1 MSDTVKMLDQEIQGC
16 LESMNDLEAVNSEEY
31 GDAVTNVTKLMDKL
45 VELKKLDIE
54 QSKLEQTKEIE
65 FKKMEIEESKL
76 EQMKEIET
84 KKIEI
89 DETKLEQMKEIETEK
104 IDSENRDRLVKNVIT
119 VVTTGAGIVLTIWGT
134 KKTFQF
140 EETGSI
146 TSTAGRKYLDALLSK
161 FKK

>member
-1 MSDTVKMLDQEIQGC
+1 MSDMRTVELLDQEIQAG
-16 LESMNDLEAVNSEEY
+16 LESMDDIEAVNSQEY
-31 GDAVTNVTKLMDKL
+31 GDAVTNVTKLIDKL
-45 VELKKLDIE
+45 VELKKLEIE

-65 FKKMEIEESKL
+65 SDKIEIEE
-76 EQMKEIET
+76 

-89 DETKLEQMKEIETEK
+89 EETKLEQMKGIETEK
-104 IDSENRDRLVKNVIT
+104 IKSENKDRLVKNVIA

-134 KKTFQF
+134 KKTFLF

-146 TSTAGRKYLDALLSK
+146 TSTAGRKYLDNLLK

>member
-1 MSDTVKMLDQEIQGC
+1 MSDKTVEMLDQEIQGC
-16 LESMNDLEAVNSEEY
+16 LESMNDLEAVNMPEY
-31 GDAVTNVTKLMDKL
+31 GEAVTNVTKLMDKL

-54 QSKLEQTKEIE
+54 QTKLEQMKEIE
-65 FKKMEIEESKL
+65 SKKMEIEESKL
-76 EQMKEIET
+76 EQMKE
-84 KKIEI
+84 
-89 DETKLEQMKEIETEK
+89 LETEK
-104 IDSENRDRLVKNVIT
+104 IDSENKDRLVKNVIT

>member
-1 MSDTVKMLDQEIQGC
+1 MSDKTVEMLDQEIQGC
-16 LESMNDLEAVNSEEY
+16 LESMNDLEAVNMPEY
-31 GDAVTNVTKLMDKL
+31 GEAVTNVTKLMDKL

-54 QSKLEQTKEIE
+54 QSKLEQMKEIE
-65 FKKMEIEESKL
+65 SKKMEIEESKL
-76 EQMKEIET
+76 EQMKE
-84 KKIEI
+84 
-89 DETKLEQMKEIETEK
+89 LETEK
-104 IDSENRDRLVKNVIT
+104 IDSENKDRLVKNVIT

>member
-1 MSDTVKMLDQEIQGC
+1 MSDKTVEMLDQEIQGC
-16 LESMNDLEAVNSEEY
+16 LESMNDLEAVNVPEY
-31 GDAVTNVTKLMDKL
+31 GEAVTNVTKLMDKL

-54 QSKLEQTKEIE
+54 QSKLEQMKEIE
-65 FKKMEIEESKL
+65 ASKL
-76 EQMKEIET
+76 EQMKE
-84 KKIEI
+84 
-89 DETKLEQMKEIETEK
+89 LETEK
-104 IDSENRDRLVKNVIT
+104 IDSENKDRLVKNVIT

>member
-1 MSDTVKMLDQEIQGC
+1 MSEKTVEMLDQEIQGC
-16 LESMNDLEAVNSEEY
+16 LESMNDLEAVNMPEY
-31 GDAVTNVTKLMDKL
+31 GEAVTNVTKLMDKL

-54 QSKLEQTKEIE
+54 QSKLEQ
-65 FKKMEIEESKL
+65 
-76 EQMKEIET
+76 MKEIE
-84 KKIEI
+84 KS
-89 DETKLEQMKEIETEK
+89 KLEQMKEIETEK
-104 IDSENRDRLVKNVIT
+104 IDSENKDRLVKNVIT
-119 VVTTGAGIVLTIWGT
+119 VVTTGAGFVLMIWGT

>member
-1 MSDTVKMLDQEIQGC
+1 MSDKTVEMLDQEIQGC
-16 LESMNDLEAVNSEEY
+16 LESMNDLEAVNVPEY
-31 GDAVTNVTKLMDKL
+31 GEAVTNVTKLMDKL

-54 QSKLEQTKEIE
+54 QSKLEQMKEIE
-65 FKKMEIEESKL
+65 SKKMEIEESKL
-76 EQMKEIET
+76 EQMKE
-84 KKIEI
+84 
-89 DETKLEQMKEIETEK
+89 LETEK
-104 IDSENRDRLVKNVIT
+104 IDSENKDRLVKNVIT